1 MVAVAMGFVVV
12 GLALVQVAGPSP
24 AMLTTPPMPRTIA
37 LICRVGNGGELR
49 CFAHHGCRSTM
60 TEPSRAGKPQAA
72 DEVRE
77 LLGGVP
83 SLAGLSL
90 DDLQDLAASARTRRY
105 ARGQIIFHR
114 DDPGDSLH
122 IIVNG
127 AVRIML
133 PSPEGEEMTLARL
146 GPGDFF
152 GDLCLFDGGP
162 RSATAIAVEATE
174 TTVVERHRFV
184 QWLQSHPGA
193 AIAILAAVAGRLRA
207 ADELVGALAFL
218 DVHSRLARKLLDLAG
233 AAAQGSQVELRLSQ
247 DELASMVGV
256 TRESVNKHLRF
267 FKKRGAI
274 DVYRRRI
281 VLRSLDYLRRFA

>member
-1 MVAVAMGFVVV
+1 M
-12 GLALVQVAGPSP
+12 
-24 AMLTTPPMPRTIA
+24 
-37 LICRVGNGGELR
+37 
-49 CFAHHGCRSTM
+49 TM
-60 TEPSRAGKPQAA
+60 EPFHAGKPQAA
-72 DEVRE
+72 TEARE

-83 SLAGLSL
+83 SLAALSP
-90 DDLQDLAASARTRRY
+90 DDLQDLAASARRRVY
-105 ARGQIIFHR
+105 ARGQVIFHR

-127 AVRIML
+127 EVRIML

-174 TTVVERHRFV
+174 TTVVERDRFI
-184 QWLQSHPGA
+184 QWLQSHPAA
-193 AIAILAAVAGRLRA
+193 AIAILAAVASRLRA

-233 AAAQGSQVELRLSQ
+233 PAAEGSQVELRLSQ

-274 DVYRRRI
+274 DVSRRRI
-281 VLRSLDYLRRFA
+281 LLRSLTYLRRFA

>member
-1 MVAVAMGFVVV
+1 M
-12 GLALVQVAGPSP
+12 
-24 AMLTTPPMPRTIA
+24 T
-37 LICRVGNGGELR
+37 
-49 CFAHHGCRSTM
+49 
-60 TEPSRAGKPQAA
+60 TEPFRAEKPQTAG
-72 DEVRE
+72 EVTE

-83 SLAGLSL
+83 GLAAVSP
-90 DDLQDLAASARTRRY
+90 DDLQDLAASARRRLY
-105 ARGQIIFHR
+105 TRGQTIFHR

-127 AVRIML
+127 EVRIML

-162 RSATAIAVEATE
+162 RSATVVAVQATE
-174 TTVVERHRFV
+174 TTVVERRRFM
-184 QWLQSHPGA
+184 QWLQTHPGA

>member
-1 MVAVAMGFVVV
+1 M
-12 GLALVQVAGPSP
+12 
-24 AMLTTPPMPRTIA
+24 T
-37 LICRVGNGGELR
+37 
-49 CFAHHGCRSTM
+49 
-60 TEPSRAGKPQAA
+60 TEPFRAEKPQTAG
-72 DEVRE
+72 EVTE

-83 SLAGLSL
+83 GLAAVSP
-90 DDLQDLAASARTRRY
+90 DDLQDLAASARRRLY
-105 ARGQIIFHR
+105 TRGQTIFHR

-127 AVRIML
+127 EVRIML

-152 GDLCLFDGGP
+152 GDLCLFDGRP

-174 TTVVERHRFV
+174 TTVVERDRFI
-184 QWLQSHPGA
+184 QWLQSHPAA
-193 AIAILAAVAGRLRA
+193 AIAILAAVASRLRA

-233 AAAQGSQVELRLSQ
+233 TAAEGSEVELRLSQ

>member
-1 MVAVAMGFVVV
+1 M
-12 GLALVQVAGPSP
+12 
-24 AMLTTPPMPRTIA
+24 TT
-37 LICRVGNGGELR
+37 ES
-49 CFAHHGCRSTM
+49 F
-60 TEPSRAGKPQAA
+60 RAGKLQPASGA
-72 DEVRE
+72 RE

-83 SLAGLSL
+83 GLAALSP
-90 DDLQDLAASARTRRY
+90 DDLQDLAASARRRVY
-105 ARGQIIFHR
+105 ARGQVVFHR

-127 AVRIML
+127 EVRIML

-174 TTVVERHRFV
+174 TTVVERDRFIE
-184 QWLQSHPGA
+184 WLQSHPSA

-207 ADELVGALAFL
+207 ADDLVGALAFL
-218 DVHSRLARKLLDLAG
+218 DVHSRLARKLIDLAG
-233 AAAQGSQVELRLSQ
+233 PAAEGSQVELRLSQ

>member
-1 MVAVAMGFVVV
+1 M
-12 GLALVQVAGPSP
+12 
-24 AMLTTPPMPRTIA
+24 T
-37 LICRVGNGGELR
+37 
-49 CFAHHGCRSTM
+49 
-60 TEPSRAGKPQAA
+60 TEPFRAGKPQAPSEA
-72 DEVRE
+72 RE

-83 SLAGLSL
+83 GLAALSP
-90 DDLQDLAASARTRRY
+90 DDLQDLAASARRRVY
-105 ARGQIIFHR
+105 ARGQVVFYC

-127 AVRIML
+127 EVRIML

-174 TTVVERHRFV
+174 TTVVERDRFIE
-184 QWLQSHPGA
+184 WLQSHPSG

-218 DVHSRLARKLLDLAG
+218 DVHSRLARKLIDLAG
-233 AAAQGSQVELRLSQ
+233 PAAEGSQVELRLSQ

-281 VLRSLDYLRRFA
+281 VLHSLDYLRRFA